1 MNKIF
6 TIIRRE
12 YLSRVKKKSF
22 LIMTILGPIL
32 MAGLMIA
39 PALLKDDG
47 NDEKKIIVVD
57 HSHIFEKQFEQNKSI
72 AYTILD
78 DTKAAK
84 ALLIDSDYD
93 ALVEIPALG
102 ENTGLKKI
110 EKGVTIYAQKQVPL
124 STLDAIESI
133 LEKEIEQK
141 KMKAYGIDP
150 EIIKKTYADIDITTI
165 QYKGE
170 GEEAESSTAGSMIIG
185 MIGGMLIY
193 FFIFMYGTQVMRGV
207 IEEKSN
213 RIVEVIISSVKPFE
227 LMMGKIVGIALVGL
241 TQFLLWVL
249 LTFGILTIVGL
260 FMGEPEMSMQQAEA
274 MKQVDPNAMT
284 DIMQKLAQYDFAF
297 LISVFL
303 FFFMGGYLL
312 YGSLFAA
319 IGAAV
324 DQETD
329 TQQFII
335 PITIPLIFSFV
346 VAQNIIENPDG
357 TMAFWF
363 SIFPLTSPVVM
374 MVRLPFGVDLWELLL
389 SMIILITGFI
399 CTTWVAGKIYRTGVL
414 MYGKKV
420 NYKELWKWIRYKN

>member
-32 MAGLMIA
+32 MAGLMVA
-39 PALLKDDG
+39 PALL
-47 NDEKKIIVVD
+47 NDSGDEEKKIIVVD
-57 HSHIFEKQFEQNKSI
+57 HSHIFEKQFEKSKSI
-72 AYTILD
+72 EYTILD
-78 DTKAAK
+78 DITAAK
-84 ALLIDSDYD
+84 ALLIDSDYN
-93 ALVEIPALG
+93 ALVEIPPLG

-110 EKGVTIYAQKQVPL
+110 EKGVTVFAPKQVPL
-124 STLDAIESI
+124 STLSAIETI
-133 LEKEIEQK
+133 LEKEIERK
-141 KMKAYGIDP
+141 KMKAHGIDP
-150 EIIKKTYADIDITTI
+150 EIIKQTYADIDLTTI
-165 QYKGE
+165 QYKGD
-170 GEEAESSTAGSMIIG
+170 GKEEESSTTGSMIIG
-185 MIGGMLIY
+185 MIAGMLIY

-249 LTFGILTIVGL
+249 LTSAILTIVSVFIGQ
-260 FMGEPEMSMQQAEA
+260 PEMTAQQAEA
-274 MKQVDPNAMT
+274 MKQVDPDFLT
-284 DIMQKLAQYDFAF
+284 ELMQKLSQYDFAY
-297 LISVFL
+297 LIGVFL

-329 TQQFII
+329 SQQFII

-346 VAQNIIENPDG
+346 VAQSIIENPDG
-357 TMAFWF
+357 NMAFWF

-389 SMIILITGFI
+389 SMILLISGFI
-399 CTTWVAGKIYRTGVL
+399 GSTWVAGKIYRTGVL

-420 NYKELWKWIRYKN
+420 NYKELWKWLRYKN